1 MIKWADIGHL
11 HAIRHHFPTIR
22 PAPRQMPRDQ
32 EPRRRALGMVDDEVS
47 LFPRRKAGQ
56 AERKA
61 KKGEARPVSF
71 DRKSIEALFGKPQ
84 AEAAHE
90 LGIALTTLKHLCRS
104 MGIERWPYQRWP
116 QPVRNRPP
124 AARSCDDDEADHHAA
139 SEAPTRNYSR
149 SESSNS
155 FDGTASNSTAS
166 NSSDSYRQGT
176 DTAPT
181 RSMLPSRPELAH
193 GFTDPGPRSEQT
205 QYAGSGGWLD
215 NIPPGRPDGIWQI
228 HADWL
233 KPGEELATEPEFD
246 AILAHL
252 AATPMP

>member
-1 MIKWADIGHL
+1 
-11 HAIRHHFPTIR
+11 
-22 PAPRQMPRDQ
+22 MPCDQ
-32 EPRRRALGMVDDEVS
+32 EPRRRALMMVDDEVS

-56 AERKA
+56 AAERKA
-61 KKGEARPVSF
+61 KKGEEQEAGPVCF

-84 AEAAHE
+84 SEAAHE
-90 LGIALTTLKHLCRS
+90 LGIALTTLKRLCRN

-124 AARSCDDDEADHHAA
+124 ATRSCDDDEADYHAA

-155 FDGTASNSTAS
+155 FDGTLSNSFGG
-166 NSSDSYRQGT
+166 YRQGA
-176 DTAPT
+176 DTAPM
-181 RSMLPSRPELAH
+181 RSTLPSRPELAH

>member
-1 MIKWADIGHL
+1 
-11 HAIRHHFPTIR
+11 
-22 PAPRQMPRDQ
+22 
-32 EPRRRALGMVDDEVS
+32 
-47 LFPRRKAGQ
+47 
-56 AERKA
+56 
-61 KKGEARPVSF
+61 
-71 DRKSIEALFGKPQ
+71 
-84 AEAAHE
+84 
-90 LGIALTTLKHLCRS
+90 

-155 FDGTASNSTAS
+155 FDGTASNS
-166 NSSDSYRQGT
+166 SDSYRQGT

-181 RSMLPSRPELAH
+181 RSTLPSRPELAH